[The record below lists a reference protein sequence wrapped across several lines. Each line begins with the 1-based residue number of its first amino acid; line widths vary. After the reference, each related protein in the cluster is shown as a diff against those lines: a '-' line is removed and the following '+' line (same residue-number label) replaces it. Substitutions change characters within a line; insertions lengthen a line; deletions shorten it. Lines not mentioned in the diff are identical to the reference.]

1 MDLIPYLY
9 CTKQITIFTMTQ
21 VGEIYYRPLQ
31 LMVLST
37 MFKMADFKYVKGKTL
52 EEYVRGDTL
61 KQIRWKQEKGP
72 NDSWLYDFNYI
83 MIEGDFKVKT
93 VFFQSWKLSRS
104 KTWCL
109 HLSKKSKV
117 LKMVANNT
125 QPRISENDVASEIKS
140 LCDLKVPTKPMEPK
154 VRNRICFWVWFV

>member
-72 NDSWLYDFNYI
+72 NDSLLYDFNYI
-83 MIEGDFKVKT
+83 MIEGDF
-93 VFFQSWKLSRS
+93 
-104 KTWCL
+104 
-109 HLSKKSKV
+109 KSKV

-154 VRNRICFWVWFV
+154 VRNRICFGSWFV